1 MASSST
7 APTASG
13 DQTSGS
19 TSVLHVLRSD
29 WTNTFMYFTRLCTIV
44 SSVCFILAPLIASLG
59 AAGPAVW
66 YQRALIANAATS
78 ALRLRQRIMQ
88 SGGQIRF
95 SMESVRT
102 LLAEDSLHYL
112 IFSMLF
118 VMLPPVTV
126 ALVPVFCFALLHSAS
141 FTENLLRASSGTGS
155 ASHSAGPSGD
165 SSQTSP
171 LVRTLQSTI
180 AKVRSNEQT
189 ILRVVAM
196 NEIMLM
202 GVTIFLAFSGPNAL
216 FLPFLYFQFLKLRYA
231 SRRNPF
237 CRSQTLHILIAV
249 PLHSDGGGVE
259 HTSGSA
265 TTLPSAACA
274 AAQ

>member
-1 MASSST
+1 
-7 APTASG
+7 
-13 DQTSGS
+13 
-19 TSVLHVLRSD
+19 
-29 WTNTFMYFTRLCTIV
+29 MYFTRLCTIV

-237 CRSQTLHILIAV
+237 CRQTFYELRLHRLSLKTESTNCIQLDASSLHKHLDSFS
-249 PLHSDGGGVE
+249 PLYFFLGF
-259 HTSGSA
+259 A
-265 TTLPSAACA
+265 TTKA
-274 AAQ
+274 

>member
-1 MASSST
+1 M
-7 APTASG
+7 
-13 DQTSGS
+13 
-19 TSVLHVLRSD
+19 LRSD
-29 WTNTFMYFTRLCTIV
+29 WMNTFMYFTRLCTVV
-44 SSVCFILAPLIASLG
+44 SCICFILAPLIASLG

-141 FTENLLRASSGTGS
+141 FTENLLRVRSVFLVDADLTGS
-155 ASHSAGPSGD
+155 R
-165 SSQTSP
+165 SS
-171 LVRTLQSTI
+171 
-180 AKVRSNEQT
+180 
-189 ILRVVAM
+189 
-196 NEIMLM
+196 EIMLM
-202 GVTIFLAFSGPNAL
+202 GVTIFMAFSGPNSL

-237 CRSQTLHILIAV
+237 CRQTFYELRILLQQFAANSSCPAFLSRFIYRFIDFLSKLSPPVA
-249 PLHSDGGGVE
+249 
-259 HTSGSA
+259 SG
-265 TTLPSAACA
+265 
-274 AAQ
+274 